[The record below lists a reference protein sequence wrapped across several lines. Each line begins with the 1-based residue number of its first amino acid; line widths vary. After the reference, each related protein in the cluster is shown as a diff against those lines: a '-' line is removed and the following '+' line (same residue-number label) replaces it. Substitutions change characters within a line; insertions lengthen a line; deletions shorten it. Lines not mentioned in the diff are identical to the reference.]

1 MACTKFNKPV
11 SSIAADKCAVIRITD
26 EANTTALGYRIF
38 IRKILKDAW
47 RDNKNIYVVCDKA
60 EKLENLIDTDPY
72 IFDDDVSPEGRETK
86 IEFFTVEEFKEFL
99 KNHKIY

>member
-11 SSIAADKCAVIRITD
+11 SSIAADKCAVIRIPND
-26 EANTTALGYRIF
+26 ANTTALGYRIF
-38 IRKILKDAW
+38 LRKILKDAW
-47 RDNKNIYVVCDKA
+47 RDNKDIYVVFEKV

-72 IFDDDVSPEGRETK
+72 IFDDDVSPEDRETK